1 MDPRDANAS
10 KNIIREGKERT
21 RLVYNI
27 IGVTYKYFLRMSG
40 GKFYRIYGGYGCMAL
55 AILANIN
62 VDYSW

>member
-27 IGVTYKYFLRMSG
+27 IGGTYKYFLRMSG
-40 GKFYRIYGGYGCMAL
+40 GKFSRIYDGYECM

>member
-1 MDPRDANAS
+1 MDPRDAKAS
-10 KNIIREGKERT
+10 KNFIIRGGKERT

-40 GKFYRIYGGYGCMAL
+40 GKFSRIYGGYEGMG
-55 AILANIN
+55 ILANIN

>member
-10 KNIIREGKERT
+10 KKNNIREGKERT

-40 GKFYRIYGGYGCMAL
+40 GKFYRIYGGYECM